1 VYVLTRRFKPGHRV
15 VVVDAGG
22 GTVDI
27 SSYTVNST
35 SPLEVEEFH
44 EPTCNILSFNLNCR
58 TDRGNQAS
66 TRVLKL

>member
-1 VYVLTRRFKPGHRV
+1 VYVLTCRFKPGHKV
-15 VVVDAGG
+15 VIIDAGG

-44 EPTCNILSFNLNCR
+44 EPTCNVLSCDLNHR
-58 TDRGNQAS
+58 ADREIRLFPG
-66 TRVLKL
+66 R